1 MDKKLYKK
9 LKQKKWSEEEILK
22 TANII
27 KRNKQKSINL
37 EFQYFLILLLC
48 IIGNLLASILVI
60 PILIKFNN
68 NFAFV
73 YVFITIIAFVF
84 GVLIN
89 YALGELEIIDD
100 KYSTLVLI
108 FVSFIIIFN
117 SVNVLDF
124 SNTITQNILLSL
136 GRESIMLE
144 PFAIG
149 LIYFIAYLIPYSS
162 FRYSN
167 RNRLAL

>member
-108 FVSFIIIFN
+108 FVSFIIIYSF
-117 SVNVLDF
+117 
-124 SNTITQNILLSL
+124 TIL
-136 GRESIMLE
+136 
-144 PFAIG
+144 
-149 LIYFIAYLIPYSS
+149 
-162 FRYSN
+162 
-167 RNRLAL
+167 